1 MHESEKWK
9 WSRSVVSDSS
19 RRRGL
24 QPTRLLCP
32 WDFLDKSPWVGC
44 PCLLWEVPASSS
56 WVLPSPVRA
65 PCLLPWPHSVSYIPF
80 PTSQALLHGR
90 DPAGA
95 GLHTAQCPS
104 HARGRQS
111 RNSWGDSDDTIEPS
125 PSPCLF
131 SATSLLQRSS
141 WLNKTRNDA
150 CGSLPKPTSC
160 RTIHL

>member
-19 RRRGL
+19 RPRGL

-32 WDFLDKSPWVGC
+32 WDFPDKSPRVGC

-56 WVLPSPVRA
+56 WVLPSPFRA
-65 PCLLPWPHSVSYIPF
+65 PCLLLWPHSVSYIPF

-95 GLHTAQCPS
+95 GLHTQHSVPHTQEAVTELL
-104 HARGRQS
+104 GRLGW
-111 RNSWGDSDDTIEPS
+111 RH
-125 PSPCLF
+125 
-131 SATSLLQRSS
+131 
-141 WLNKTRNDA
+141 
-150 CGSLPKPTSC
+150 
-160 RTIHL
+160 RTIPVSLFILCNIPTAEKQLVKWDTKWCMWKPSETYFLSHL